1 MEALFTPAT
10 LAKRWECSEKHV
22 RNLIK
27 TGQLDAFRLGGKL
40 YRIKQSAVEAFEA
53 KATVDALPT
62 PEADKKPIERLDP
75 LKRLELANLRRM
87 VKKL

>member
-1 MEALFTPAT
+1 MEPLFTPAT

-27 TGQLDAFRLGGKL
+27 TGQLNAFRLGGKL

-53 KATVDALPT
+53 EAMVDALPT
-62 PEADKKPIERLDP
+62 PEAEKHVERLDS
-75 LKRLELANLRRM
+75 LKRATLANLRRM
-87 VKKL
+87 AKDM

>member
-53 KATVDALPT
+53 EATVDALPLT
-62 PEADKKPIERLDP
+62 EPQMKPVERLDP
-75 LKRLELANLRRM
+75 LKRLKLANLR
-87 VKKL
+87 KPPKG